1 MTINILLAD
10 DHPVVRESLMALLEI
25 AGDLRVAAVAGD
37 GLEAVAKA
45 ATLVPDVIVMD
56 ISMPG
61 MDGIEATRHI
71 VAARPQ
77 ARVVMLSM
85 FGDAEHVQ
93 RALEAGAMGYVL
105 KEAAG
110 TDLVAAIREV
120 HAGRQAI
127 K

>member
-1 MTINILLAD
+1 MTIDILLAD
-10 DHPVVRESLMALLEI
+10 DHPVVRESLMALLEVT
-25 AGDLRVAAVAGD
+25 GDLRVVGVAGD
-37 GLEAVAKA
+37 GREAVAKA
-45 ATLVPDVIVMD
+45 AELAPDVVVMD

-71 VAARPQ
+71 RTARPQ
-77 ARVVMLSM
+77 ARVVVLSM
-85 FGDAEHVQ
+85 FGDAEHVH
-93 RALEAGAMGYVL
+93 RALEAGATGYVL
-105 KEAAG
+105 KESAG